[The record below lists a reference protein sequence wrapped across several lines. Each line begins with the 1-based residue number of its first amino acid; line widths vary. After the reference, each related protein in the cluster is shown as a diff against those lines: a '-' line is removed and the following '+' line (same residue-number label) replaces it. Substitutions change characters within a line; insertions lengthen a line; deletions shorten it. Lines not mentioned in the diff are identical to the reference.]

1 MASQPLALFYGIR
14 PITFKPVCRL
24 PGIGDCDRCS
34 GVETTSMANYFIKED
49 SPTILLMEERL
60 MARIFMGAVLLPFGA
75 MCGWLAI
82 KGGGGYSGFGQAIFL
97 GLGIAALAIGSLS
110 LLRKGWIRVHS
121 GTQRIEFYGGSRKFR
136 SAPRVLWFR
145 EVKNILIRKI
155 SGKYVSYAVDLVVQK
170 GHDVVLDQSTDLE
183 SMNTLASKVSQR
195 IGCAIKSEFV

>member
-14 PITFKPVCRL
+14 PITFKTVCRL

-60 MARIFMGAVLLPFGA
+60 RARIFMGAVLLPFGA

-82 KGGGGYSGFGQAIFL
+82 KGDGGYSGFGQAIFL

-155 SGKYVSYAVDLVVQK
+155 SGKYVSARPICVGTRGY
-170 GHDVVLDQSTDLE
+170 GP
-183 SMNTLASKVSQR
+183 R
-195 IGCAIKSEFV
+195 